1 MLALQSHLQPTVSSQ
16 RDTDSHPRPRG
27 LIMKFLP
34 ALAVAVAA
42 FVAGLVTMIAV
53 NAGFQPRVSPIPTVL
68 GLVGGAGAVLVTRAL
83 PGWQSSLAAAGA
95 LVLLILLGGRYA
107 PDAGHVLPNPV
118 MWAAVGGLTAN
129 ALLRLAVG
137 QRSEGYE
144 GELDTV
150 P

>member
-1 MLALQSHLQPTVSSQ
+1 
-16 RDTDSHPRPRG
+16 
-27 LIMKFLP
+27 MKFLP

-95 LVLLILLGGRYA
+95 LALLILLGGRYA